1 MEKKTIQKSDAVKT
15 AKIDPNF
22 KAPLGRG
29 TNSDSQIRLV
39 TTEQANKLPAQAGK
53 IVEALAKAKDHTL
66 TIQELVG
73 EDESGRNSKLD
84 EVGLTTV
91 QTPRKI
97 WQFYNRRL
105 IDEGFIKVIS

>member
-22 KAPLGRG
+22 KAPVGKG
-29 TNSDSQIRLV
+29 TNGNSQIRLI
-39 TTEQANKLPAQAGK
+39 TTDQAGKLPAQAGK
-53 IVEALAKAKDHTL
+53 IVEALVKAKGHTL
-66 TIQELVG
+66 TVQELVG
-73 EDESGRNSKLD
+73 ENESGLNSKLD
-84 EVGLTTV
+84 EVGLITV

-105 IDEGFIKVIS
+105 IDEGFIEVIS

>member
-22 KAPLGRG
+22 KAPVGKG
-29 TNSDSQIRLV
+29 TNGNSQIRLI
-39 TTEQANKLPAQAGK
+39 TTEQADNLPAQAGK
-53 IVEALAKAKDHTL
+53 IIEALAQAKDHTL

-73 EDESGRNSKLD
+73 ENESGLNSKLD
-84 EVGLTTV
+84 EVGLITV

-97 WQFYNRRL
+97 WQWYNRRL
-105 IDEGFIKVIS
+105 INEGFIEVIS